1 MKLLDTYKA
10 VINHQVG
17 YTLLGSEQFAEA
29 ANLKRLQLL
38 IFPELDKLELG
49 KKLPKALELL
59 SNGWL
64 VDLSYNFK
72 GNFYPLYLHIKDGL
86 LYAVSKEIGNAN
98 VADAEETA
106 YGYESFMK

>member
-17 YTLLGSEQFAEA
+17 YTLLGSEQFAEMA
-29 ANLKRLQLL
+29 SLKRLQVL

-49 KKLPKALELL
+49 KKLPKTLELL

-72 GNFYPLYLHIKDGL
+72 GNFHPLYLHVKDGL

-106 YGYESFMK
+106 CGYESFMK

>member
-17 YTLLGSEQFAEA
+17 HTLLGRQQFADV
-29 ANLKRLQLL
+29 ANLKRLQVL
-38 IFPELDKLELG
+38 IFPELDKLKLG
-49 KKLPKALELL
+49 KELPKTLESL

-72 GNFYPLYLHIKDGL
+72 GNFYPLYLHVKDGL
-86 LYAVSKEIGNAN
+86 LFAVSKEIGNAN
-98 VADAEETA
+98 VIDAEETA
-106 YGYESFMK
+106 VGYESFMK